1 MAKYPNLTAQQNE
14 DTVNKAGGMEGLQ
27 RFLSGELVLIE
38 RSKLNQDADVRRW
51 IKIDENTIAVD
62 LESSP
67 RLPFAGAEVEQ
78 HTGVGGAIF
87 QKRADGLYRNGRK
100 VVLRL
105 SERQMN
111 GKSLKGYELRD
122 ELTGKPVL
130 NANELDALYDNP
142 HLLPED
148 WKKDEKGNIRF
159 IFFWGTIY
167 RNSDGHLFVRYIFFS
182 DGAWQRYYFWLGV
195 GWDGRFPAAVA
206 S

>member
-182 DGAWQRYYFWLGV
+182 DGAWPRYYFWLGV